1 MEKQTV
7 WNWSDLN
14 PVCVIRRLLA
24 QLPAIVMAA
33 VAAALLATSV
43 SQLMWHPT
51 YTARATVAVSMKNAS
66 YASIYS
72 NLSTTSEIAETMTK
86 LFGGDTFN
94 TLTREQAGSVTGTL
108 TAQVIPETN
117 LLTLTVTDDD
127 PIDAFRSVRFVL
139 ENYNLVSDHVFQNV
153 ILREL
158 DSPTVPTAPSN
169 PQNLRSLAKKAAIA
183 GAALM
188 TAAVLAVILLS
199 DTVQTSAAVRHKI
212 DARLYGTIH
221 HEKKNKTLR
230 TRLHHT
236 NKGLLITMPTAGFY
250 FTEEFGKLA
259 SKVSR
264 AVQKDGKKVVMVTSV
279 AENEGKSTITANLA
293 LAQARQGK
301 RVLLIDAD
309 LHKAALYK
317 LLGAKPTR
325 VLAAILRG
333 KAPCEPE
340 ETAQSGLYAIYSTT
354 AQSGASELLS
364 SRGMRSLLEEMRQAV
379 DIILIDTAPMG
390 VFSDAETM
398 AELADYSLLVIRQD
412 VLPAARIND
421 AVDALNQCRAR
432 LLGVVFNDVRRVPQM
447 FREGGYG
454 YGYGYGY
461 GRYGYGYGYGYGYA
475 SKKRSGKTEA
485 SDGREES

>member
-221 HEKKNKTLR
+221 HETKNKTLR

-279 AENEGKSTITANLA
+279 AENEGKSTVTANLA
-293 LAQARQGK
+293 LALARQGK

-364 SRGMRSLLEEMRQAV
+364 SRGLRSLLEEMRRGYHPDRYGAHGRF
-379 DIILIDTAPMG
+379 LRRGNYGGAG
-390 VFSDAETM
+390 G
-398 AELADYSLLVIRQD
+398 L
-412 VLPAARIND
+412 LPAGDPAGC
-421 AVDALNQCRAR
+421 ASGGENQRCGGRAESVPR
-432 LLGVVFNDVRRVPQM
+432 PAAGRRVQRCAAGAPDVPGGRLRVRLRLRLRPLRIRIWLRLRLCVKETQ
-447 FREGGYG
+447 REDGG
-454 YGYGYGY
+454 
-461 GRYGYGYGYGYGYA
+461 
-475 SKKRSGKTEA
+475 K
-485 SDGREES
+485 